1 MIAAAV
7 VVLVL
12 AASACAG
19 ASEPTEPERG
29 ASSEARLTRV
39 VDGDTI
45 MLEDGQRV
53 RLVQIDAP
61 EGSGECYGEEAGTVL
76 RRLLPVGS
84 RLRLEGDPSLDD
96 VDRYGRLLRY
106 VFTDE
111 TNVNLLLVRRGAA
124 SVWFFDGDRGRYAEQ
139 LLAAAQLA
147 QADGRGAW
155 GACEA
160 ELDSGGPFQTRPKQ

>member
-1 MIAAAV
+1 VIVAAA

-12 AASACAG
+12 AASACAD
-19 ASEPTEPERG
+19 ASEPTEPERA
-29 ASSEARLTRV
+29 ASSEARVARV

-45 MLEDGQRV
+45 VLEDGQRV

-61 EGSGECYGEEAGTVL
+61 EGSGECYGEEAGPVL
-76 RRLLPVGS
+76 SALLPVGS
-84 RLRLEGDPSLDD
+84 RLRLEDDPSLDD

-106 VFTDE
+106 VFTNG

-139 LLAAAQLA
+139 LIAAAELA
-147 QADGRGAW
+147 EADGRGAW

-160 ELDSGGPFQTRPKQ
+160 ELDPDGSFQTRPKQ